1 MRKKP
6 DSTPRESTLASGWT
20 VSGQPEPDS
29 QAPASVAGA
38 AAPDSAP
45 DSAPAQGP
53 TADDQAPS
61 RKEISNIALVLYGVF
76 GGMYLLYTAGWFL
89 IAQYFASAN
98 DVAAS
103 SSGIVGGVMQT
114 AIYWAAALAPA
125 GWFAVVFLLSRGK
138 KPWFL
143 PVWLMIGLVVLLPL
157 PLFTTGGV

>member
-6 DSTPRESTLASGWT
+6 DSAPRESALASGWT
-20 VSGQPEPDS
+20 VSGQLDS
-29 QAPASVAGA
+29 DADAPTPAVVPVVGGAAPAS
-38 AAPDSAP
+38 
-45 DSAPAQGP
+45 APAHSEP
-53 TADDQAPS
+53 ADGLATPH
-61 RKEISNIALVLYGVF
+61 RETSNVAMVLFGVF

-103 SSGIVGGVMQT
+103 TSGIVGGVAQI

-125 GWFAVVFLLSRGK
+125 GWFTVVFLLSRGRK
-138 KPWFL
+138 SWFL
-143 PVWLMIGLVVLLPL
+143 PVWLMVGLVVLLPL